1 MTSRESSRKAPPQAV
16 PRGEPKTVAAPR
28 VAAAPKPAKPPRKR
42 RPPFV
47 L

>member
-1 MTSRESSRKAPPQAV
+1 MSSRESSRKALPPAV

-28 VAAAPKPAKPPRKR
+28 AAAAPKPARPPRKR